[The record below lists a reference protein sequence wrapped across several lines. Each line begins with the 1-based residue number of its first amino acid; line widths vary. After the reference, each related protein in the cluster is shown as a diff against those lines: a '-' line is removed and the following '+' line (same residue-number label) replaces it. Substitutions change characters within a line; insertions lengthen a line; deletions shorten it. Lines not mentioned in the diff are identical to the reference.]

1 MRILHAIHDFL
12 PRHHAGSEIYAFDL
26 CRELA
31 STEHISV
38 VCAEFD
44 PSRSHGE
51 VTWRIHDGLPVIEIV
66 NNWVCST
73 FEETYR
79 SPRITQQLAHVLH
92 AVQPHV
98 LHVHNLLNLSF
109 DLTALARARRIP
121 IVATLHD
128 YTLVCPAGGQRVHRA
143 ADHVCE
149 TIDPDRCVRCFRESP
164 YQAHAALG
172 RLASIAPARGA
183 LRRTARNLL
192 RVLPSAAAVVA
203 KNARQAP
210 LFPIASQ
217 DIERRLAAARRV
229 FDEIDLFVAPSPTIA
244 SEFEQLGLPRSKLRI
259 ADYGFAPLLRLP
271 SNGRGRNLR
280 IGFVGTLVWH
290 KGAHVLLDAARRLSP
305 DRFELKI
312 FGDPSVFPDY
322 VAELRQRAAGL
333 PVTFKGA
340 FDRRSVSDIYRQID
354 VLVVPSLWLENS
366 PLVIHEAFMA
376 GVAVVGARIGGIADL
391 IEHGRNGLLYE
402 PRSAS
407 DLAAALDTLIRDR
420 SQVVALASQAP
431 AVKSIADDAR
441 DWRSIYEALAS
452 PTAVAL
458 T

>member
-1 MRILHAIHDFL
+1 
-12 PRHHAGSEIYAFDL
+12 L

-31 STEHISV
+31 ATEHVSV

-51 VTWRIHDGLPVIEIV
+51 VTWRIHGGLPVIEIV
-66 NNWVCST
+66 NNWVCSS

-79 SPRITQQLAHVLH
+79 SPRITEQLAHILH

-128 YTLVCPAGGQRVHRA
+128 YTLVCPSGGQRVHRA

-149 TIDPDRCVRCFRESP
+149 TIESDRCVRCFRESP
-164 YQAHAALG
+164 SHAHVALG
-172 RLASIAPARGA
+172 RLAAITPAAGA
-183 LRRTARNLL
+183 LRRTARSLL
-192 RVLPSAAAVVA
+192 RVCPSAASAVA
-203 KNARQAP
+203 KTASLAP
-210 LFPIASQ
+210 LFEIAPQ
-217 DIERRLAAARRV
+217 DIDRRLAAARRL
-229 FDEIDLFVAPSPTIA
+229 FEEIDLFVAPSRSIA
-244 SEFEQLGLPRSKLRI
+244 REFEGLGLPPSKLRV
-259 ADYGFAPLLRLP
+259 ADYGFTPLRRAL
-271 SNGRGRNLR
+271 SNGHGRALR

-290 KGAHVLLDAARRLSP
+290 KGAHLLLDAVRRLSP
-305 DRFELKI
+305 AGYEVKI
-312 FGDPSVFPDY
+312 FGDPLMFPDY

-333 PVTFKGA
+333 PVSFMGR
-340 FDRRSVSDIYRQID
+340 FERSSLSEVYSQID

-391 IEHGRNGLLYE
+391 IEHGSNGLLYE
-402 PRSAS
+402 PRSAT
-407 DLAAALDTLIRDR
+407 DLAAALDTLIHDR
-420 SQVVALASQAP
+420 HRVAALASQAP
-431 AVKSIADDAR
+431 PVKSIADDAR
-441 DWRSIYEALAS
+441 DWRSIYAALAS
-452 PTAVAL
+452 PAAAAVS
-458 T
+458 